1 MHLKMLQN
9 VAALVAFKTGKALRR
24 EKIKQDGMP

>member
-9 VAALVAFKTGKALRR
+9 VAALVAFKTGLALRR
-24 EKIKQDGMP
+24 EEIKEG